1 MGGEAGFTN
10 QFEGEKIG
18 VQKKKS
24 DWSSTKN
31 NGVRYWTEGLIQ
43 MNWKNEV

>member
-18 VQKKKS
+18 VQKKK
-24 DWSSTKN
+24 N
-31 NGVRYWTEGLIQ
+31 PTEAQPKTMGCDTEQ
-43 MNWKNEV
+43 KG

>member
-18 VQKKKS
+18 VQKKKIRLKLNQKQWGAILNRRVNS
-24 DWSSTKN
+24 DELK
-31 NGVRYWTEGLIQ
+31 
-43 MNWKNEV
+43 K